1 MRKSDGSLH
10 NKRRYDRYMAVYIE
24 YIRGVGVSVHKCPG
38 LMEADHGRMGRYSR
52 PALCSTQFHRSSLS
66 RAPAS
71 RVTASAVTPGNTEN
85 LNPFFLR
92 SSQHKILVP
101 VHRMPLIYLDTS
113 YNIV

>member
-1 MRKSDGSLH
+1 
-10 NKRRYDRYMAVYIE
+10 MAVYIE

-52 PALCSTQFHRSSLS
+52 PALCSNTVPSLQSQQSTSEPSDGQRRNTRKHRKLK
-66 RAPAS
+66 PI
-71 RVTASAVTPGNTEN
+71 
-85 LNPFFLR
+85 FFLR